1 MQQITYSGPDTSGFH
16 PAIGIVVA
24 AGEVVDVDDE
34 AAEKLLAL
42 DVWTKAKATKTKAT
56 DVAADT
62 VDGE

>member
-42 DVWTKAKATKTKAT
+42 DVWTKAKATKNKAP
-56 DVAADT
+56 VAADT